1 MNLTLHPIYLPY
13 QFLDNIFIH
22 EGRQETGEIHVHS
35 RHRDLAAP
43 NLETLSVF
51 GIVAIP
57 TQLVVIPFL
66 RVPFLRVPF
75 LVKTHA
81 HRTDSLAQRRF
92 LLFIYF

>member
-1 MNLTLHPIYLPY
+1 MFP
-13 QFLDNIFIH
+13 DNIFIH

-35 RHRDLAAP
+35 RHRDMPAP
-43 NLETLSVF
+43 NLETVSVF

-66 RVPFLRVPF
+66 KVPF

-81 HRTDSLAQRRF
+81 HRMDSLAQRRLF
-92 LLFIYF
+92 LFISF

>member
-1 MNLTLHPIYLPY
+1 MWKWRITALLIIRYYILVADFHPRKVPR
-13 QFLDNIFIH
+13 
-22 EGRQETGEIHVHS
+22 EGEIHVHS
-35 RHRDLAAP
+35 RHRDMPAP
-43 NLETLSVF
+43 NLETVIVF

-66 RVPFLRVPF
+66 NPF

-92 LLFIYF
+92 FLFIYF

>member
-1 MNLTLHPIYLPY
+1 MFP
-13 QFLDNIFIH
+13 DNIFIH

-35 RHRDLAAP
+35 HHRDMPAP
-43 NLETLSVF
+43 NLETVSVF

-66 RVPFLRVPF
+66 KVPF

-81 HRTDSLAQRRF
+81 HRTDSLAQRRLF
-92 LLFIYF
+92 LFI